1 MEAAAS
7 AGEVVMVGMN
17 LPWSDLGS
25 WSALLEALGAPG
37 VKGSVLEPGR
47 RATLGAGDLVVRRLG
62 AGLAVEA
69 GPGTIAGEPGP
80 CALLV
85 GAAAQRG
92 VVEALL
98 DRVAAVES

>member
-1 MEAAAS
+1 M
-7 AGEVVMVGMN
+7 
-17 LPWSDLGS
+17 
-25 WSALLEALGAPG
+25 
-37 VKGSVLEPGR
+37 GSVLEPGR
-47 RATLGAGDLVVRRLG
+47 HATVGPDDLVVRRVG
-62 AGLAVEA
+62 GRLAVAA

-85 GAAAQRG
+85 GAAGQRG